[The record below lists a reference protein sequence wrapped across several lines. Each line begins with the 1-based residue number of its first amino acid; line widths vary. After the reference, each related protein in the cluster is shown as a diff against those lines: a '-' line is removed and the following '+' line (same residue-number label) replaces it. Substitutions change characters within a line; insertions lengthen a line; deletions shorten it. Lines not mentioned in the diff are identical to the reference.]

1 MTYIDHVKPSQVWA
15 SGNADY
21 VEETH
26 RVILRNALNVTS
38 WRSQYRCKKCGWGV
52 DNEEHTETYNWHTG
66 DRNYYHPRCNPN

>member
-26 RVILRNALNVTS
+26 HVILRNALNLYKS
-38 WRSQYRCKKCGWGV
+38 HCKKCGWGI
-52 DNEEHTETYNWHTG
+52 DNEEYTETSNWHTG
-66 DRNYYHPRCNPN
+66 DTNYYHSRCDTNWR